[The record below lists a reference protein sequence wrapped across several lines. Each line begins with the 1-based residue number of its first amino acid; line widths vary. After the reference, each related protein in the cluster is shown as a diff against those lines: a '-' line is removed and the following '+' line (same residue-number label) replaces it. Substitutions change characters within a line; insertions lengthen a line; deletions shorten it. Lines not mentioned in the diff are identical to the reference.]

1 MPLLELAVEE
11 LGLLDTAAALEGVTF
26 VAPSLELSIFK
37 RPEEGGGAPLAPL
50 GDGPPLELLA
60 NELLPPTV
68 GRVPTPPMGIVGLGA
83 VGVPTLLKLCD
94 GLMYGGTT
102 P

>member
-1 MPLLELAVEE
+1 MPLLELAVEA

-26 VAPSLELSIFK
+26 VAPSLELSVFK
-37 RPEEGGGAPLAPL
+37 RPEDGGGAPL

-60 NELLPPTV
+60 NELLAPTV